1 VKVVKHPD
9 EKPILPG
16 DILVTIATDP
26 GWTTLFINAGG
37 VLLETGGALQHGA
50 SVSRE
55 MGKPCIVGIED
66 VTKIIKDGQ
75 TVEMDGGTGIIKIL
89 AQ

>member
-1 VKVVKHPD
+1 VKVLKHPD

-16 DILVTIATDP
+16 DILVTKATDP

-37 VLLETGGALQHGA
+37 VLLGTGGTLQHGA
-50 SVSRE
+50 SVARE

-75 TVEMDGGTGIIKIL
+75 IVEMDGSTGIVRIL
-89 AQ
+89 K